1 MINLGFTFQCL
12 WCAPKPFGRP
22 SVSAK
27 EKPSE
32 APPADGDND
41 AAAGEDAP
49 KKKGLGLIPM
59 VAGAVIA
66 AGVAGGAAFVLT
78 PGAKHENPACVEGAG
93 EEGAHGEAA
102 PAEECVAEDH
112 GGKDTKPE
120 KKSADKGHGGDSG
133 SSNVKPL
140 GEVQH
145 TDYATFVVLDART
158 IAFAELRSPN
168 TVRNIARNAAVE
180 VNFVDPFVRKG
191 YRFQGRAVT
200 VARYSAEFPALF
212 AAFGNLGSL
221 SDIVRAVVRINIED
235 AEPLISPA
243 YDRGLSEQSLRRDW
257 TRKFRAMQPGGVF
270 DTGD

>member
-1 MINLGFTFQCL
+1 MLTDDMKRVILEQKLGFVATVNEDGTPNL
-12 WCAPKPFGRP
+12 SPK
-22 SVSAK
+22 
-27 EKPSE
+27 
-32 APPADGDND
+32 
-41 AAAGEDAP
+41 
-49 KKKGLGLIPM
+49 
-59 VAGAVIA
+59 
-66 AGVAGGAAFVLT
+66 
-78 PGAKHENPACVEGAG
+78 
-93 EEGAHGEAA
+93 
-102 PAEECVAEDH
+102 
-112 GGKDTKPE
+112 
-120 KKSADKGHGGDSG
+120 
-133 SSNVKPL
+133 
-140 GEVQH
+140 
-145 TDYATFVVLDART
+145 ATFVVLDART